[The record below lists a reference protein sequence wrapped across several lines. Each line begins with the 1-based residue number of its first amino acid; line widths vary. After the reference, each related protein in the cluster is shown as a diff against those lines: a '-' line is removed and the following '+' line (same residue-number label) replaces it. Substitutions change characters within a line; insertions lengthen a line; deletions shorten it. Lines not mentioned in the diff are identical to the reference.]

1 MLFTLKKKKKQKK
14 TSPLQPLVE
23 QAHNTRIWLHLP
35 QVPWAHRSIPVW
47 TCRQF
52 LKALPGFLALVGMSA
67 RFGISLGA
75 CILTALV
82 YFMWINFSWRPF
94 SNISSFILWI
104 PPGEC
109 LQVCFFF
116 FFCQRTEPNLKPAL
130 ALAISVTLDESPH
143 LLESQFSIPSMGR
156 IFLCCCF
163 YFSHGSVVLKNQT
176 GWW

>member
-1 MLFTLKKKKKQKK
+1 MWLERSTHLGGLFLKNHMHCTNTIQK
-14 TSPLQPLVE
+14 TPCISL
-23 QAHNTRIWLHLP
+23 LHSFSCSLEDC
-35 QVPWAHRSIPVW
+35 SIP
-47 TCRQF
+47 R
-52 LKALPGFLALVGMSA
+52 M
-67 RFGISLGA
+67 
-75 CILTALV
+75 
-82 YFMWINFSWRPF
+82 

-104 PPGEC
+104 PPAEC
-109 LQVCFFF
+109 LQVCFF

-176 GWW
+176 G